1 METLSSK
8 EKNYA
13 IINYITFIGMIIAYF
28 FNKELRSS
36 YVTYHI
42 KVMFGLVIL
51 LFISQVSH
59 QYINIILGD
68 IIWLVSFVLW
78 IISFVYAVQ
87 GKHPI
92 IPYFSENVQKWFTF
106 LD

>member
-1 METLSSK
+1 MEALSSK

-13 IINYITFIGMIIAYF
+13 IINYITFIGMIVAYF
-28 FNKELRSS
+28 FNKDLRSD

-42 KVMFGLVIL
+42 KVMFGLVVM

-68 IIWLVSFVLW
+68 IIWLISFVLW
-78 IISFVYAVQ
+78 IISFVYAFQ
-87 GKHPI
+87 GKRPV
-92 IPYFSENVQKWFTF
+92 IPYLSENFQKWFTF